1 MLDSEDT
8 SPEARRI
15 LVEGYRRMSVAEKAR
30 RVDEMTVAV
39 QQLALA
45 RIRAQYPGRS
55 EREYRLRLASLWLD
69 RELMVRAF
77 GWDPEVE
84 GY

>member
-30 RVDEMTVAV
+30 RVDEMTVA
-39 QQLALA
+39 A
-45 RIRAQYPGRS
+45 RDES
-55 EREYRLRLASLWLD
+55 EEAT
-69 RELMVRAF
+69 
-77 GWDPEVE
+77 DPEP
-84 GY
+84 